1 MGRILRKLLLF
12 IVFLSSPLLIFSQVH
27 INEIMSSNLN
37 GITDEDGAYSDWI
50 ELFNNSGSQANLN
63 GFHISDDPAN
73 MKKWTFPDIA
83 LDPYSY
89 LVVFASG
96 KTM

>member
-1 MGRILRKLLLF
+1 
-12 IVFLSSPLLIFSQVH
+12 
-27 INEIMSSNLN
+27 MSSNLN

-73 MKKWTFPDIA
+73 LKKWTFPDIA

-89 LVVFASG
+89 LVILLLA
-96 KTM
+96 KTGMLFGHISDNNTQGCRMEIYGSLL